1 MERDEELR
9 LLSLAKKGDHDAFG
23 QLMGSS
29 QDAVYRLTLRMTEN
43 EEDALDLSQEAF
55 LQAYTELGR
64 FREDCRFSS
73 WVCRIAYNKCIDHL
87 RKQKRRPTAPMTRLT
102 PDGEE
107 TELEFPDLRYEPQTE
122 LERRELQRALHDAIE
137 ALPDDQREI
146 LELREYG
153 ALSYE
158 DIAEILKIPVGTVRS
173 RLARARER
181 AAKHLVK
188 AGTFSPRE
196 RQNDRREG
204 RK

>member
-1 MERDEELR
+1 MEREEELR
-9 LLSLAKKGDHDAFG
+9 LLSLAKEGDHSAFG

-29 QDAVYRLTLRMTEN
+29 QDAVYRLALRMTEN
-43 EEDALDLSQEAF
+43 EEDALDLSQETF

-64 FREDCRFSS
+64 FRGECRFSS
-73 WVCRIAYNKCIDHL
+73 WICRIAYNKCIDHL
-87 RKQKRRPTAPMTRLT
+87 RKQKRRPTAPMTQLT
-102 PDGEE
+102 PEGEE

-122 LERRELQRALHDAIE
+122 LEKKELRLALREAVE

-158 DIAEILKIPVGTVRS
+158 DIAEALKIPVGTVRS

-181 AAKHLVK
+181 AARFLVK
-188 AGTFSPRE
+188 RGTFSPQE
-196 RQNDRREG
+196 RQNERKGG